1 MYFKKLL
8 WPSSSKFTIRSSLIA
23 PFKRDERC
31 NYVVKEGG
39 NLTARDLLR
48 GGMRSFLRGRWLN
61 TGENSI
67 TKIQLSFS
75 PENSSIPSHSSSF
88 SRNCLSF
95 SIESSFFFFLFRT
108 MILWILKLLFLSRVS
123 RFFEEFFLFFLRFKK
138 PVTNIN
144 ITIVYALSR
153 KVN

>member
-48 GGMRSFLRGRWLN
+48 GGMISFLRGRWLN

-75 PENSSIPSHSSSF
+75 PENSSIPSHSSI
-88 SRNCLSF
+88 RPLSHGTACPF
-95 SIESSFFFFLFRT
+95 RSSLPFFFFFISNNDTLNIKIVISLPSLQVFRRIFSLF
-108 MILWILKLLFLSRVS
+108 S
-123 RFFEEFFLFFLRFKK
+123 
-138 PVTNIN
+138 
-144 ITIVYALSR
+144 
-153 KVN
+153 